1 MKLKK
6 LLIPVLAFIIIIST
20 LGLTASKEAKRN
32 TIEDILSNC
41 GCEVQAYGLTVSFS
55 TKTDL
60 EKNEEAT
67 RNIAKYLCKDE
78 NGQKTTISTKENNLC
93 IDFSTDN
100 SNGYIES
107 LTSDGENS
115 ISINI
120 NVEGNQKNPT
130 SLKSKIEKAIYS
142 SGAVSKENLKYFDYI
157 KANIKSKNLGQI
169 NESIIE
175 IIKKNGGEN
184 IQTVKLDNGYSNI
197 ALTGQYESINVGG
210 KREDLNFALMNY
222 NANSSMG
229 CYLIIGTPEITIS
242 Y

>member
-1 MKLKK
+1 M
-6 LLIPVLAFIIIIST
+6 
-20 LGLTASKEAKRN
+20 
-32 TIEDILSNC
+32 
-41 GCEVQAYGLTVSFS
+41 TVSFS

-60 EKNEEAT
+60 EKNKEAT

-78 NGQKTTISTKENNLC
+78 NIQKTTISNKENNFC

-120 NVEGNQKNPT
+120 NMKDNQRNT
-130 SLKSKIEKAIYS
+130 NSLKLKVQKAIYS
-142 SGAVSKENLKYFDYI
+142 STAVAKENLIYFDYL
-157 KANIKSKNLGQI
+157 KAKIKSKNLGQI

-175 IIKKNGGEN
+175 IIKKNGGKN

-222 NANSSMG
+222 NANSTLG